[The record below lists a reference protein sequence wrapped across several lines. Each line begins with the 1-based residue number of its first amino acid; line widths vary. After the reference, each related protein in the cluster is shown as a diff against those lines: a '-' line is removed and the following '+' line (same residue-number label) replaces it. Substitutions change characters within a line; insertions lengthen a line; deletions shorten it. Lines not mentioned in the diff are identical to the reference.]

1 MEITNQII
9 ESHGLKASEFEN
21 IKKLLKRDP
30 NLLELG
36 IFSAMWNEH
45 CCYKTSKK
53 WLKKLPTNNTI
64 VIQGPGE
71 NAGIIDLEDNDGIA
85 FKIESHNHPS
95 YIEPFNGS
103 ATGVG
108 GILRDIFTMG
118 ARPIAT
124 LDSIRFG
131 EITTDKTKY
140 LLNGVVH
147 GIGHYGNCIGI
158 PNIGGE
164 CEFDRSYD
172 FNNLVN
178 AMAIGHVKNDSI
190 FYSKPKTIGGLIVYI
205 GSKTGKDGIHGA
217 SMASDVFSED
227 DEDDKRPS
235 VQVGDPFMEKLLMEG
250 CLELMS
256 SGLIESM
263 QDMGAAGI
271 TSSSVEMASK
281 GEVGVLINLDK
292 IPLREPLSPY
302 EILLSES
309 QERMLAVIEPE
320 NNVKVKNI
328 LKKWQID
335 YEVIGEITDT
345 QRVVFSSNNKNV
357 VDLPVDII
365 VDDAPEYDREFYLPK
380 KRAFNDF
387 NLLNLDIENMI
398 DNLFENLNYLD
409 KSWVYNQY
417 DSTVM
422 GDTIKEPGQSSGI
435 VKLHDSDKVIGA
447 TTDCN
452 PLYLRINPEKGMEYT
467 VLESFRNLVC
477 SNLKPLAITNNLNFA
492 SPLDP
497 NIMGEIVLSINGLK
511 KSASKLDTPIVSGNV
526 SLYNQTNDRPIK
538 PTPVIGMVG
547 SNRNYK
553 NINSNKFQ
561 NENDL
566 IFLIGN
572 SMKKNNS
579 PYFLQDQHI
588 IQKENQFNDLVEIDY
603 NLEKDNSEM
612 LFNLFNQNLI
622 TSCND
627 ISRGGIFLSLIK
639 MLQKNYGFRINVK
652 DKFDMFCEYQAGY
665 IFTIREINYP
675 MLKNAFEEKKLNYQN
690 LGKVTTESIEINSK
704 KFDYFDIINKYLNNF
719 EKTIN

>member
-1 MEITNQII
+1 MNKELILQHGLTLDEFQII
-9 ESHGLKASEFEN
+9 EDC
-21 IKKLLKRDP
+21 LKRD
-30 NLLELG
+30 LTMEELG

-53 WLKKLPTNNTI
+53 WLKKLPTKNDI

-131 EITTDKTKY
+131 EIKTDKTKY

-164 CEFDRSYD
+164 CEFDKTYD
-172 FNNLVN
+172 YNNLVN
-178 AMAIGHVKNDSI
+178 AMAIGHVKKNAI
-190 FYSKPKTIGGLIVYI
+190 FYSKPKTVGGLIVYI

-281 GEVGVLINLDK
+281 GNVGVLINLDK
-292 IPLREPLSPY
+292 IPLRQPLTPY

-309 QERMLAVIEPE
+309 QERMLAVIEKGNDE
-320 NNVKVKNI
+320 KVREI

-335 YEVIGEITDT
+335 FEVIGEITNT
-345 QRVVFSSNNKNV
+345 KRVVFESQNKKI
-357 VDLPVDII
+357 VDLPVNII

-380 KRAFNDF
+380 KRNKRKFDLSNLTLEKMIS
-387 NLLNLDIENMI
+387 NLLN
-398 DNLFENLNYLD
+398 NLNHLE

-422 GDTIKEPGQSSGI
+422 GDTVKEPGQATGI
-435 VKLHDSDKVIGA
+435 VKLHDSQKVIGA
-447 TTDCN
+447 STDCN
-452 PLYLRINPEKGMEYT
+452 PLYIRINPELGMIYT
-467 VLESFRNLVC
+467 VAEAYRNLIA
-477 SNLKPLAITNNLNFA
+477 SNIKPMAITNNLNFA

-497 NIMGEIVLSINGLK
+497 NIMGEIVLSVNGLK
-511 KSASKLDTPIVSGNV
+511 ISASQLDTPIVSGNV
-526 SLYNQTNDRPIK
+526 SLYNQTNDAPIN

-547 SNRNYK
+547 SNS
-553 NINSNKFQ
+553 NINKIVSNKFQ
-561 NENDL
+561 SEGDIIISIGENIDPH
-566 IFLIGN
+566 
-572 SMKKNNS
+572 KS
-579 PYFLQDQHI
+579 PYFLQDQEI
-588 IQKENQFNDLVEIDY
+588 VEDINLYNELENI
-603 NLEKDNSEM
+603 NLEDEKITAKILMEISDK
-612 LFNLFNQNLI
+612 NLLQ
-622 TSCND
+622 SCND
-627 ISRGGIFLSLIK
+627 ISRGGIFMTLMK
-639 MLQKNYGFRINVK
+639 MIQKNYGFNIKASN
-652 DKFDMFCEYQAGY
+652 DFELFCEYKSGY
-665 IFTIREINYP
+665 VTTIKENNLKKVFALLDENKINY
-675 MLKNAFEEKKLNYQN
+675 EEI
-690 LGKVTTESIEINSK
+690 GRVVIEEIKINSK
-704 KFDYFDIINKYLNNF
+704 NIDYFDIKDQYLNNF
-719 EKTIN
+719 ERIIN

>member
-1 MEITNQII
+1 MNEELILQ
-9 ESHGLKASEFEN
+9 HGLTLDEFQVIRKYLN
-21 IKKLLKRDP
+21 RD
-30 NLLELG
+30 LSIEELG

-53 WLKKLPTNNTI
+53 WLKKLPTDNEI

-71 NAGIIDLEDNDGIA
+71 NAGVIDLQDNDGIA

-131 EITTDKTKY
+131 LIETEKTKY

-164 CEFDRSYD
+164 CEFESTYD

-178 AMAIGHVKNDSI
+178 AMAIGHVQKDKI
-190 FYSKPKTIGGLIVYI
+190 FYSKPKSIGGLIVYI

-217 SMASDVFSED
+217 SMASDVFSEE
-227 DEDDKRPS
+227 DEDEKRPS

-281 GEVGVLINLDK
+281 GNVGVYINLDK
-292 IPLREPLSPY
+292 VPLRQPLSAY

-309 QERMLAVIEPE
+309 QERMLAVIDKK
-320 NNVKVKNI
+320 NNHKVREI
-328 LKKWQID
+328 LQKWQID

-345 QRVVFSSNNKNV
+345 KRVVFESNNKKV
-357 VDLPVDII
+357 VDLPVEII
-365 VDDAPEYDREFYLPK
+365 VDDAPEYDREFYIPR
-380 KRAFNDF
+380 KRKNKDF
-387 NLLNLDIENMI
+387 DFSKIKLEDMIINLLT
-398 DNLFENLNYLD
+398 NLNYLD
-409 KSWVYNQY
+409 KSWVFDQY

-422 GDTIKEPGQSSGI
+422 GDTIREPGQSSGI
-435 VKLHDSDKVIGA
+435 VKIHGTQKVIGA
-447 TTDCN
+447 STDCN
-452 PLYLRINPEKGMEYT
+452 PLYIRINPYEGMKYT
-467 VLESFRNLVC
+467 VAESYRNLIAC
-477 SNLKPLAITNNLNFA
+477 NINPLAITNNLNFA

-497 NIMGEIVLSINGLK
+497 NIMGELVLSIHGLK
-511 KSASKLDTPIVSGNV
+511 TAAVKFNTPIVSGNV
-526 SLYNQTNDRPIK
+526 SLYNQTNEIPIK

-547 SNRNYK
+547 SNMDLNK
-553 NINSNKFQ
+553 INTNKFC
-561 NENDL
+561 E
-566 IFLIGN
+566 IGN
-572 SMKKNNS
+572 KILILGKQLTKNCS
-579 PYFLQDQHI
+579 PYLLQDQKI
-588 IQKENQFNDLVEIDY
+588 AFNICEFNDLEVLDLDFEKKIA
-603 NLEKDNSEM
+603 NCVLELSDLKCIM
-612 LFNLFNQNLI
+612 
-622 TSCND
+622 SCND
-627 ISRGGIFLSLIK
+627 ISRGGIFSALLK
-639 MLQKNYGFRINVK
+639 MQYKDMGFRVK
-652 DKFDMFCEYQAGY
+652 VPDPIDLFCEYSAGY
-665 IFTIREINYP
+665 VIEIRS
-675 MLKNAFEEKKLNYQN
+675 KDFEEVTSFLTKKGAEYLEI
-690 LGKVTTESIEINSK
+690 GEIIKEGIEINSK
-704 KFDYFDIINKYLNNF
+704 KFDYFDIMNKYRNDF
-719 EKTIN
+719 EKIIS

>member
-1 MEITNQII
+1 MNDDLILQ
-9 ESHGLKASEFEN
+9 HGLTLDEFSI
-21 IKKLLKRDP
+21 IKNYLKRD
-30 NLLELG
+30 LTIEELG

-53 WLKKLPTNNTI
+53 WLKKLPTNNEI

-71 NAGIIDLEDNDGIA
+71 NAGIIDLEDQDGIA

-131 EITTDKTKY
+131 AITTDKTRF

-164 CEFDRSYD
+164 CEFEHSYD

-178 AMAIGHVKNDSI
+178 AMAIGHVKKDAI
-190 FYSKPKTIGGLIVYI
+190 FYSKPKTLGGLIVYI

-250 CLELMS
+250 CLELMA
-256 SGLIESM
+256 SGFIESM

-281 GEVGVLINLDK
+281 GNVGVRIDLDK
-292 IPLREPLSPY
+292 VPLRQPLSAY

-309 QERMLAVIEPE
+309 QERMLAVIDKS
-320 NNVKVKNI
+320 NDDKVRKI
-328 LKKWQID
+328 LQKWQID
-335 YEVIGEITDT
+335 YEVIGEITNT
-345 QRVVFSSNNKNV
+345 KRVVFTSAGKEV
-357 VDLPVDII
+357 VNLPVNII
-365 VDDAPEYDREFYLPK
+365 VEDAPEYDREFFIPR
-380 KRAFNDF
+380 KRKVKEFDTKS
-387 NLLNLDIENMI
+387 LNLDLLIENLV
-398 DNLFENLNYLD
+398 NNLNYID

-422 GDTIKEPGQSSGI
+422 GDTIKDPGQSAGV
-435 VKLHDSDKVIGA
+435 VKIHGTNKAIGA

-452 PLYLRINPEKGMEYT
+452 PLYIRINPIKGMKAT
-467 VLESFRNLVC
+467 VAESYRNLIS

-497 NIMGEIVLSINGLK
+497 NIMGELVLSIFGLK
-511 KSASKLDTPIVSGNV
+511 EAASYLNTPIVSGNV
-526 SLYNQTNDRPIK
+526 SLYNQTNDQPIK

-547 SNRNYK
+547 SNLNYEK
-553 NINSNKFQ
+553 INSNFFKEEEDELFY
-561 NENDL
+561 
-566 IFLIGN
+566 IGKCLDP
-572 SMKKNNS
+572 SFS
-579 PYFLQDQHI
+579 PYFLQDQLDIH
-588 IQKENQFNDLVEIDY
+588 ELYNFNDLIDI
-603 NLEKDNSEM
+603 NLDDELKAANFILESSK
-612 LFNLFNQNLI
+612 QGII

-627 ISRGGIFLSLIK
+627 ISRGGIFISLLK
-639 MLQKNYGFRINVK
+639 MINKDLGFKIQIQNLI
-652 DKFDMFCEYQAGY
+652 DLFCEFSAGY
-665 IFTIREINYP
+665 VISINKNNIKKVSEISKKNNIDLNKLGVVKKSTIDINEHKINFNDLYRKYK
-675 MLKNAFEEKKLNYQN
+675 KNF
-690 LGKVTTESIEINSK
+690 ESIIH
-704 KFDYFDIINKYLNNF
+704 
-719 EKTIN
+719 

>member
-1 MEITNQII
+1 MNDEIILQ
-9 ESHGLKASEFEN
+9 HGLTLDEFKV
-21 IKKLLKRDP
+21 IKEYLKRD
-30 NLLELG
+30 LTIEELG

-53 WLKKLPTNNTI
+53 WLKKLPTNNEI

-71 NAGIIDLEDNDGIA
+71 NAGIIDVKDNDGIA

-131 EITTDKTKY
+131 NISSDKTKY

-164 CEFDRSYD
+164 CEFDQSYD
-172 FNNLVN
+172 YNNLVN

-227 DEDDKRPS
+227 DEDEKRPS

-281 GEVGVLINLDK
+281 GNVGVHINLDK
-292 IPLREPLSPY
+292 VPLRQPLTPY

-309 QERMLAVIEPE
+309 QERMLAVIEKD
-320 NNVKVKNI
+320 NNEKIKEI

-335 YEVIGEITDT
+335 YEVIGEITNT
-345 QRVVFSSNNKNV
+345 KRVVFSSNEKIV

-365 VDDAPEYDREFYLPK
+365 VDDAPEYDREFSLPK
-380 KRAFNDF
+380 KRKYRNFDIS
-387 NLLNLDIENMI
+387 NLSIEKTVSNYM
-398 DNLFENLNYLD
+398 NNLNYLD
-409 KSWVYNQY
+409 KSWIYNQY

-422 GDTIKEPGQSSGI
+422 GDTIKEPGQSSGV
-435 VKLHDSDKVIGA
+435 VKIHNTDKAIGA

-452 PLYLRINPEKGMEYT
+452 PLYIRINPEKGMIHT
-467 VLESFRNLVC
+467 VLEAYRNLVA
-477 SNLKPLAITNNLNFA
+477 SNIKPMAITNNLNFA

-497 NIMGEIVLSINGLK
+497 NIMGEIVLSITGLSNIAK
-511 KSASKLDTPIVSGNV
+511 KLDTPIVSGNV
-526 SLYNQTNDRPIK
+526 SLYNQTNDRPIN

-547 SNRNYK
+547 C
-553 NINSNKFQ
+553 NSNWKKILHNKFI
-561 NENDL
+561 NEDDEL
-566 IFLIGN
+566 ILLGN
-572 SMKKNNS
+572 SLGIDFS
-579 PYFLQDQHI
+579 PYYLQDQKI
-588 IQKENQFNDLVEIDY
+588 VSSISEYNELSMPDIDLEIKTAKLIQEAADK
-603 NLEKDNSEM
+603 
-612 LFNLFNQNLI
+612 NLI
-622 TSCND
+622 QSCND
-627 ISRGGIFLSLIK
+627 ISRGGVFMSLMK
-639 MLQKNYGFRINVK
+639 MAQKKLGFSIMLDDDK
-652 DKFDMFCEYQAGY
+652 DIFCEYSAGY
-665 IFTIREINYP
+665 ILTINPKNKDRIVS
-675 MLKNAFEEKKLNYQN
+675 MLKKERINFLSIGQVKLD
-690 LGKVTTESIEINSK
+690 SFEINSK
-704 KFDYFDIINKYLNNF
+704 KFNYSDMIDKYYKNFAKIIN
-719 EKTIN
+719 

>member
-1 MEITNQII
+1 MNDEIILQ
-9 ESHGLKASEFEN
+9 HGLTLEEFKV
-21 IKKLLKRDP
+21 IKDYLKRD
-30 NLLELG
+30 LTIEELG

-53 WLKKLPTNNTI
+53 WLKKLPTNNEI

-71 NAGIIDLEDNDGIA
+71 NAGIIDVKDNDGIA

-131 EITTDKTKY
+131 NISSDKTKY

-164 CEFDRSYD
+164 CEFDQSYD
-172 FNNLVN
+172 YNNLVN

-227 DEDDKRPS
+227 DEDEKRPS

-281 GEVGVLINLDK
+281 GNVGVHINLDK
-292 IPLREPLSPY
+292 VPLRQPLTPY

-309 QERMLAVIEPE
+309 QERMLAVIEKD
-320 NNVKVKNI
+320 NNEKIKEI

-335 YEVIGEITDT
+335 YEVIGEITNT
-345 QRVVFSSNNKNV
+345 KRVVFSSNEKIV

-365 VDDAPEYDREFYLPK
+365 VDDAPEYDREFSLPK
-380 KRAFNDF
+380 KRKYRNFDIS
-387 NLLNLDIENMI
+387 NLSIEKTVSNYM
-398 DNLFENLNYLD
+398 NNLNYLD
-409 KSWVYNQY
+409 KSWIYNQY

-422 GDTIKEPGQSSGI
+422 GDTIKEPGQSSGV
-435 VKLHDSDKVIGA
+435 VKIHNTDKAIGA

-452 PLYLRINPEKGMEYT
+452 PLYIRINPEKGMIHT
-467 VLESFRNLVC
+467 VLEAYRNLVA
-477 SNLKPLAITNNLNFA
+477 SNIKPMAITNNLNFA

-497 NIMGEIVLSINGLK
+497 NIMGEIVLSITGLSNIAK
-511 KSASKLDTPIVSGNV
+511 KLDTPIVSGNV
-526 SLYNQTNDRPIK
+526 SLYNQTNDRPIN

-547 SNRNYK
+547 C
-553 NINSNKFQ
+553 NSNWKKILQNKFI
-561 NENDL
+561 NEDDEL
-566 IFLIGN
+566 ILLGN
-572 SMKKNNS
+572 SLGIDFS
-579 PYFLQDQHI
+579 PYYLQDQKI
-588 IQKENQFNDLVEIDY
+588 VSSISEYNELSMPDIDLEIKTAKLIQEAADK
-603 NLEKDNSEM
+603 
-612 LFNLFNQNLI
+612 NLI
-622 TSCND
+622 QSCND
-627 ISRGGIFLSLIK
+627 ISRGGVFMSLMK
-639 MLQKNYGFRINVK
+639 MTQKKLGFSIMLDDDK
-652 DKFDMFCEYQAGY
+652 DVFCEYSAGY
-665 IFTIREINYP
+665 ILTIDPKNKDRIVSMFKKERINF
-675 MLKNAFEEKKLNYQN
+675 LSIGQVKLD
-690 LGKVTTESIEINSK
+690 SFEINSK
-704 KFDYFDIINKYLNNF
+704 KFNYSDMIEKYYKNFAKIIN
-719 EKTIN
+719 

>member
-1 MEITNQII
+1 MNDEIILQ
-9 ESHGLKASEFEN
+9 HGLTLEEFKV
-21 IKKLLKRDP
+21 IKDYLKRD
-30 NLLELG
+30 LTIEELG

-53 WLKKLPTNNTI
+53 WLKKLPTNNDI

-71 NAGIIDLEDNDGIA
+71 NAGIIDVKDNDGIA

-131 EITTDKTKY
+131 NISSDKTKY

-164 CEFDRSYD
+164 CEFDKSYD
-172 FNNLVN
+172 YNNLVN

-227 DEDDKRPS
+227 DEDKKRPS

-281 GEVGVLINLDK
+281 GNVGVHINLDK
-292 IPLREPLSPY
+292 VPLRQPLTPY

-309 QERMLAVIEPE
+309 QERMLAVIEKD
-320 NNVKVKNI
+320 NNEKIKEI

-335 YEVIGEITDT
+335 YEVIGEITNT
-345 QRVVFSSNNKNV
+345 KRVVFSSNEKIV

-365 VDDAPEYDREFYLPK
+365 VDDAPEYDREFSLPK
-380 KRAFNDF
+380 KRKYRNFNIS
-387 NLLNLDIENMI
+387 NLSIEKTVSNYM
-398 DNLFENLNYLD
+398 NNLNYLD
-409 KSWVYNQY
+409 KSWIYNQY

-422 GDTIKEPGQSSGI
+422 GDTIKGPGQSSGV
-435 VKLHDSDKVIGA
+435 VKIHNTDKAIGA

-452 PLYLRINPEKGMEYT
+452 PLYIRINPEKGMIHT
-467 VLESFRNLVC
+467 VLEAYRNLVA
-477 SNLKPLAITNNLNFA
+477 SNIKPMAITNNLNFA

-497 NIMGEIVLSINGLK
+497 NIMGEIVLSITGLSNIAK
-511 KSASKLDTPIVSGNV
+511 KLDTPIVSGNV
-526 SLYNQTNDRPIK
+526 SLYNQTNDRPIN

-547 SNRNYK
+547 C
-553 NINSNKFQ
+553 NSNWKKILQNKFI
-561 NENDL
+561 NEDDEL
-566 IFLIGN
+566 ILLGN
-572 SMKKNNS
+572 SLGIDFS
-579 PYFLQDQHI
+579 PYYLQDQKI
-588 IQKENQFNDLVEIDY
+588 VSSISEYNELSMPDIDLEIKTAKLIQEAADK
-603 NLEKDNSEM
+603 
-612 LFNLFNQNLI
+612 NLI
-622 TSCND
+622 QSCND
-627 ISRGGIFLSLIK
+627 ISRGGVFMSLMK
-639 MLQKNYGFRINVK
+639 MTQKTLGFSIMLDDDK
-652 DKFDMFCEYQAGY
+652 DIFCEYSAGY
-665 IFTIREINYP
+665 ILTIDPKNKDRIVS
-675 MLKNAFEEKKLNYQN
+675 MLKKEQINFLSIGQVKLD
-690 LGKVTTESIEINSK
+690 SFEINSK
-704 KFDYFDIINKYLNNF
+704 KFNYSDMIEKYYKNFAKIIN
-719 EKTIN
+719 

>member
-1 MEITNQII
+1 MNEDLIKQHGLTMDEFQII
-9 ESHGLKASEFEN
+9 QN
-21 IKKLLKRDP
+21 YLKRD
-30 NLLELG
+30 LSIEELG

-256 SGLIESM
+256 SDLIESM

-398 DNLFENLNYLD
+398 DNLFKNLNYLD

-588 IQKENQFNDLVEIDY
+588 IQKENQFNDLIEIDY

-652 DKFDMFCEYQAGY
+652 DKFDMFYEYQAGY

>member
-1 MEITNQII
+1 MNDEIILQ
-9 ESHGLKASEFEN
+9 HGLTLEEFKV
-21 IKKLLKRDP
+21 IKDYLKRD
-30 NLLELG
+30 LTIEELG

-53 WLKKLPTNNTI
+53 WLKKLPTNNEI

-71 NAGIIDLEDNDGIA
+71 NAGIIDVKDNDGIA

-131 EITTDKTKY
+131 NISSDKTKY

-164 CEFDRSYD
+164 CEFDKSYD
-172 FNNLVN
+172 YNNLVN

-227 DEDDKRPS
+227 DEDEKRPS

-281 GEVGVLINLDK
+281 GNVGVHINLDK
-292 IPLREPLSPY
+292 VPLRQPLTAY

-309 QERMLAVIEPE
+309 QERMLAVIEKD
-320 NNVKVKNI
+320 NNEKIKKI

-335 YEVIGEITDT
+335 YEVIGEITNT
-345 QRVVFSSNNKNV
+345 KRVVFSSNEKIV

-365 VDDAPEYDREFYLPK
+365 VDDAPEYDREFSLPK
-380 KRAFNDF
+380 KRIYRNFDIS
-387 NLLNLDIENMI
+387 NLSIEKTVSNFM
-398 DNLFENLNYLD
+398 NNLNYLD
-409 KSWVYNQY
+409 KSWIYNQY

-422 GDTIKEPGQSSGI
+422 GDTIKEPGQSSGV
-435 VKLHDSDKVIGA
+435 VKIHNTDKAIGA

-452 PLYLRINPEKGMEYT
+452 PLYIRINPEKGMIHT
-467 VLESFRNLVC
+467 VLEAYRNLVA
-477 SNLKPLAITNNLNFA
+477 SNIKPMAITNNLNFA

-497 NIMGEIVLSINGLK
+497 NIMGEIVLSITGLSNIAK
-511 KSASKLDTPIVSGNV
+511 KLDTPIVSGNV
-526 SLYNQTNDRPIK
+526 SLYNQTNDRPIN

-547 SNRNYK
+547 C
-553 NINSNKFQ
+553 NSNWKKILQNKFI
-561 NENDL
+561 NEDDEL
-566 IFLIGN
+566 ILLGN
-572 SMKKNNS
+572 SLGIDFS
-579 PYFLQDQHI
+579 PYYLQDQKI
-588 IQKENQFNDLVEIDY
+588 VSSISEYNELSMPDIDLEIKTAKLIQEAADK
-603 NLEKDNSEM
+603 
-612 LFNLFNQNLI
+612 NLI
-622 TSCND
+622 QSCND
-627 ISRGGIFLSLIK
+627 ISRGGVFMSLMK
-639 MLQKNYGFRINVK
+639 MTQKKLGFSIMLDDDK
-652 DKFDMFCEYQAGY
+652 DIFCEYSAGY
-665 IFTIREINYP
+665 ILTIDPKNKDRIVS
-675 MLKNAFEEKKLNYQN
+675 MLKKERINFLSIGQVKLD
-690 LGKVTTESIEINSK
+690 SFEINSK
-704 KFDYFDIINKYLNNF
+704 KFNYSDMIDKYYKNFAKIIN
-719 EKTIN
+719 

>member
-1 MEITNQII
+1 MNDELILQ
-9 ESHGLKASEFEN
+9 HGLTLDEFQV
-21 IKKLLKRDP
+21 IKDYLKRD
-30 NLLELG
+30 LTIEELG

-53 WLKKLPTNNTI
+53 WLKKLPTNNEI

-71 NAGIIDLEDNDGIA
+71 NAGIIDVKDNDGIA

-131 EITTDKTKY
+131 EISSDKTNY

-164 CEFDRSYD
+164 CEFDKTYD

-227 DEDDKRPS
+227 DEDEKRPS

-281 GEVGVLINLDK
+281 GNVGVHINLDK
-292 IPLREPLSPY
+292 VPLRQPLTPY

-309 QERMLAVIEPE
+309 QERMLAVIDKD
-320 NNVKVKNI
+320 NNEKIREI
-328 LKKWQID
+328 LKKWQI
-335 YEVIGEITDT
+335 I
-345 QRVVFSSNNKNV
+345 
-357 VDLPVDII
+357 
-365 VDDAPEYDREFYLPK
+365 
-380 KRAFNDF
+380 
-387 NLLNLDIENMI
+387 
-398 DNLFENLNYLD
+398 
-409 KSWVYNQY
+409 NQK
-417 DSTVM
+417 T
-422 GDTIKEPGQSSGI
+422 
-435 VKLHDSDKVIGA
+435 L
-447 TTDCN
+447 C
-452 PLYLRINPEKGMEYT
+452 
-467 VLESFRNLVC
+467 
-477 SNLKPLAITNNLNFA
+477 
-492 SPLDP
+492 
-497 NIMGEIVLSINGLK
+497 
-511 KSASKLDTPIVSGNV
+511 
-526 SLYNQTNDRPIK
+526 
-538 PTPVIGMVG
+538 
-547 SNRNYK
+547 
-553 NINSNKFQ
+553 
-561 NENDL
+561 L
-566 IFLIGN
+566 I
-572 SMKKNNS
+572 
-579 PYFLQDQHI
+579 
-588 IQKENQFNDLVEIDY
+588 
-603 NLEKDNSEM
+603 
-612 LFNLFNQNLI
+612 
-622 TSCND
+622 
-627 ISRGGIFLSLIK
+627 
-639 MLQKNYGFRINVK
+639 
-652 DKFDMFCEYQAGY
+652 
-665 IFTIREINYP
+665 
-675 MLKNAFEEKKLNYQN
+675 
-690 LGKVTTESIEINSK
+690 
-704 KFDYFDIINKYLNNF
+704 
-719 EKTIN
+719 

>member
-1 MEITNQII
+1 MNDEIILQ
-9 ESHGLKASEFEN
+9 HGLTLEEFKV
-21 IKKLLKRDP
+21 IKDYLKRD
-30 NLLELG
+30 LTIEELG

-53 WLKKLPTNNTI
+53 WLKKLPTNNDI

-71 NAGIIDLEDNDGIA
+71 NAGIIDVKDNDGIA

-131 EITTDKTKY
+131 NISSDKTKY

-164 CEFDRSYD
+164 CEFDKSYD
-172 FNNLVN
+172 YNNLVN

-227 DEDDKRPS
+227 DEDEKRPS

-281 GEVGVLINLDK
+281 GNVGVYINLDK
-292 IPLREPLSPY
+292 VPLRQPLTPY

-309 QERMLAVIEPE
+309 QERMLAVIEKD
-320 NNVKVKNI
+320 NNEKIKEI

-335 YEVIGEITDT
+335 YEVIGEITNT
-345 QRVVFSSNNKNV
+345 KRVVFSSNEKIV

-365 VDDAPEYDREFYLPK
+365 VDDAPEYDREFSIPK
-380 KRAFNDF
+380 KRKYRNFNIS
-387 NLLNLDIENMI
+387 NLSIEKTVSNYM
-398 DNLFENLNYLD
+398 NNLNYLD
-409 KSWVYNQY
+409 KSWIYNQY

-422 GDTIKEPGQSSGI
+422 GDTIKEPGQSSGV
-435 VKLHDSDKVIGA
+435 VKIHNTDKAIGA

-452 PLYLRINPEKGMEYT
+452 PLYIRINPEKGMIHT
-467 VLESFRNLVC
+467 VLEAYRNLVA
-477 SNLKPLAITNNLNFA
+477 SNIKPMAITNNLNFA

-497 NIMGEIVLSINGLK
+497 NIMGEIVLSITGLSNIAK
-511 KSASKLDTPIVSGNV
+511 KLDTPIVSGNV
-526 SLYNQTNDRPIK
+526 SLYNQTNDRPIN

-547 SNRNYK
+547 C
-553 NINSNKFQ
+553 NSNWKKILQNKFI
-561 NENDL
+561 NEDDEL
-566 IFLIGN
+566 ILLGN
-572 SMKKNNS
+572 SLGIDFS
-579 PYFLQDQHI
+579 PYYLQDQKI
-588 IQKENQFNDLVEIDY
+588 VSSISEYNELSMPDIDLEIKTAKLIQEAADK
-603 NLEKDNSEM
+603 
-612 LFNLFNQNLI
+612 NLI
-622 TSCND
+622 QSCND
-627 ISRGGIFLSLIK
+627 ISRGGVFMSLMK
-639 MLQKNYGFRINVK
+639 MTQKTLGFSIMLDDDK
-652 DKFDMFCEYQAGY
+652 DIFCEYSAGY
-665 IFTIREINYP
+665 ILTIDPKNKDRIVS
-675 MLKNAFEEKKLNYQN
+675 MLKKERINFLSIGQVKLD
-690 LGKVTTESIEINSK
+690 SFEINSK
-704 KFDYFDIINKYLNNF
+704 KFNYSDMIEKYYKNFAKIIN
-719 EKTIN
+719 

>member
-1 MEITNQII
+1 
-9 ESHGLKASEFEN
+9 
-21 IKKLLKRDP
+21 LKRD
-30 NLLELG
+30 LSIEELG

-53 WLKKLPTNNTI
+53 WLKKLPTDNAI

>member
-1 MEITNQII
+1 MNKELILQHGLTLDEFQII
-9 ESHGLKASEFEN
+9 EDC
-21 IKKLLKRDP
+21 LKRD
-30 NLLELG
+30 LTMEELG

-53 WLKKLPTNNTI
+53 WLKKLPTKNDI

-131 EITTDKTKY
+131 EIKTDKTKY

-164 CEFDRSYD
+164 CEFDKTYD
-172 FNNLVN
+172 YNNLVN
-178 AMAIGHVKNDSI
+178 AMAIGHVKKNAI
-190 FYSKPKTIGGLIVYI
+190 FYSKPKTVGGLIVYI

-281 GEVGVLINLDK
+281 GNVGVLINLDK
-292 IPLREPLSPY
+292 IPLRQPLTPY

-309 QERMLAVIEPE
+309 QERMLAVIEKGNDE
-320 NNVKVKNI
+320 KVREI

-335 YEVIGEITDT
+335 FEVIGKITNT
-345 QRVVFSSNNKNV
+345 KRVVFESQNKKI
-357 VDLPVDII
+357 VDLPVNII

-380 KRAFNDF
+380 KRNKRKFDLSNLTLEKMIS
-387 NLLNLDIENMI
+387 NLLN
-398 DNLFENLNYLD
+398 NLNHLE

-422 GDTIKEPGQSSGI
+422 GDTVKEPGQATGI
-435 VKLHDSDKVIGA
+435 VKLHDSQKVIGA
-447 TTDCN
+447 STDCN
-452 PLYLRINPEKGMEYT
+452 PLYIRINPELGMIYT
-467 VLESFRNLVC
+467 VAEAYRNLIA
-477 SNLKPLAITNNLNFA
+477 SNIKPMAITNNLNFA

-497 NIMGEIVLSINGLK
+497 NIMGEIVLSVNGLK
-511 KSASKLDTPIVSGNV
+511 ISASQLDTPIVSGNV
-526 SLYNQTNDRPIK
+526 SLYNQTNDAPIN

-547 SNRNYK
+547 SNS
-553 NINSNKFQ
+553 NINKIVSNKFQ
-561 NENDL
+561 SEGDIIISIGENIDPH
-566 IFLIGN
+566 
-572 SMKKNNS
+572 KS
-579 PYFLQDQHI
+579 PYFLQDQKI
-588 IQKENQFNDLVEIDY
+588 VEDINLYNELENI
-603 NLEKDNSEM
+603 NLEDEKITAKILMEISDN
-612 LFNLFNQNLI
+612 NLLQ
-622 TSCND
+622 SCND
-627 ISRGGIFLSLIK
+627 ISRGGIFMTLMK
-639 MLQKNYGFRINVK
+639 MIQKNYGFNIKASNDFK
-652 DKFDMFCEYQAGY
+652 LFCEYKYGY
-665 IFTIREINYP
+665 VATIRENNLKKVFALLDENKINY
-675 MLKNAFEEKKLNYQN
+675 EEI
-690 LGKVTTESIEINSK
+690 GRVVIEEIKINSK
-704 KFDYFDIINKYLNNF
+704 NIDYFDIKDQYLNNF
-719 EKTIN
+719 KRIIN

>member
-1 MEITNQII
+1 MNKELILQHGLTLDEFQII
-9 ESHGLKASEFEN
+9 EDC
-21 IKKLLKRDP
+21 LKRD
-30 NLLELG
+30 LTMEELG

-53 WLKKLPTNNTI
+53 WLKKLPTKNDI

-131 EITTDKTKY
+131 EIKTDKTKY

-164 CEFDRSYD
+164 CEFDKTYD
-172 FNNLVN
+172 YNNLVN
-178 AMAIGHVKNDSI
+178 AMAIGHVKKNAI
-190 FYSKPKTIGGLIVYI
+190 FYSKPKTVGGLIVYI

-281 GEVGVLINLDK
+281 GNVGVLINLDK
-292 IPLREPLSPY
+292 IPLRQPLTPY

-309 QERMLAVIEPE
+309 QERMLAVIEKGNDE
-320 NNVKVKNI
+320 KVREI

-335 YEVIGEITDT
+335 FEVIGEITNT
-345 QRVVFSSNNKNV
+345 KRVEFESQNKKI
-357 VDLPVDII
+357 VDLPVNII

-380 KRAFNDF
+380 KRNKRKFDLSNLTLEKMIS
-387 NLLNLDIENMI
+387 NLLN
-398 DNLFENLNYLD
+398 NLNHLE

-422 GDTIKEPGQSSGI
+422 GDTVKEPGQATGI
-435 VKLHDSDKVIGA
+435 VKLHDSQKVIGA
-447 TTDCN
+447 STDCN
-452 PLYLRINPEKGMEYT
+452 PLYIRINPELGMIYT
-467 VLESFRNLVC
+467 VAEAYRNLIA
-477 SNLKPLAITNNLNFA
+477 SNIKPMAITNNLNFA

-497 NIMGEIVLSINGLK
+497 NIMGEIVLSVNGLK
-511 KSASKLDTPIVSGNV
+511 ISASQLDTPIVSGNV
-526 SLYNQTNDRPIK
+526 SLYNQTNDAPIN

-547 SNRNYK
+547 SNS
-553 NINSNKFQ
+553 NINKIVSNKFQ
-561 NENDL
+561 SEGDIIISIGENIDPH
-566 IFLIGN
+566 
-572 SMKKNNS
+572 KS
-579 PYFLQDQHI
+579 PYFLQDQEI
-588 IQKENQFNDLVEIDY
+588 VEDINLYNELENI
-603 NLEKDNSEM
+603 NLEDEKITAKILMEISDN
-612 LFNLFNQNLI
+612 NLLQ
-622 TSCND
+622 SCND
-627 ISRGGIFLSLIK
+627 ISRGGIFMTLMK
-639 MLQKNYGFRINVK
+639 MIQKNYGFNIKASN
-652 DKFDMFCEYQAGY
+652 DFELFCEYKSGY
-665 IFTIREINYP
+665 VTTIKENNLKKVFALLDENKINY
-675 MLKNAFEEKKLNYQN
+675 EEI
-690 LGKVTTESIEINSK
+690 GRVVIEEIKINSK
-704 KFDYFDIINKYLNNF
+704 NIDYFDIKDQYLNNF
-719 EKTIN
+719 ERIIN

>member
-1 MEITNQII
+1 MNEDLILQ
-9 ESHGLKASEFEN
+9 HGLTLDEFKI
-21 IKKLLKRDP
+21 IKNYLNRD
-30 NLLELG
+30 LTMEELG

-53 WLKKLPTNNTI
+53 WLKKLPTENEI

-71 NAGIIDLEDNDGIA
+71 NAGIIDIQDNDGIA

-131 EITTDKTKY
+131 LIKSEKTKY

-164 CEFDRSYD
+164 CEFESTYG

-178 AMAIGHVKNDSI
+178 AMAVGHVQKDKI
-190 FYSKPKTIGGLIVYI
+190 FYSKPKSIGGLIVYI

-256 SGLIESM
+256 LGLIESM

-281 GEVGVLINLDK
+281 GNVGVLINLDK
-292 IPLREPLSPY
+292 VPLRQPLSAY

-309 QERMLAVIEPE
+309 QERMLAVIDEK
-320 NNVKVKNI
+320 NNLKVKEI
-328 LKKWQID
+328 LQKWQID
-335 YEVIGEITDT
+335 YEVIGEITNNK
-345 QRVVFSSNNKNV
+345 RVVFESNNKKV

-365 VDDAPEYDREFYLPK
+365 VDDAPEYDREFYMPR
-380 KRAFNDF
+380 KRKGKDF
-387 NLLNLDIENMI
+387 DFSNIKLEDIINTLLS
-398 DNLFENLNYLD
+398 NLNYLD
-409 KSWVYNQY
+409 KSWVFNQY

-422 GDTIKEPGQSSGI
+422 GDTVKEPGQSSGI
-435 VKLHDSDKVIGA
+435 VKIHGTQKVIGA

-452 PLYLRINPEKGMEYT
+452 PLYIRINPYEGMKYT
-467 VLESFRNLVC
+467 VAESYRNLIAC
-477 SNLKPLAITNNLNFA
+477 NINPLAITNNLNFA

-497 NIMGEIVLSINGLK
+497 NIMGELVLSIDGLK
-511 KSASKLDTPIVSGNV
+511 TAAAKFNTPIVSGNV
-526 SLYNQTNDRPIK
+526 SLYNQTNEIPIK

-547 SNRNYK
+547 SNQDLK
-553 NINSNKFQ
+553 KINSNRFR
-561 NENDL
+561 N
-566 IFLIGN
+566 IGN
-572 SMKKNNS
+572 KIFVLGKQLEKNLS
-579 PYFLQDQHI
+579 PYLLQDQNLASNI
-588 IQKENQFNDLVEIDY
+588 NEYNDLEELDLDY
-603 NLEKDNSEM
+603 EKKVADCVLKMSDFKYIM
-612 LFNLFNQNLI
+612 
-622 TSCND
+622 SCND
-627 ISRGGIFLSLIK
+627 ISRGGVFLSLLK
-639 MLQKNYGFRINVK
+639 MQYKDMGFKVNIP
-652 DKFDMFCEYQAGY
+652 DPIDLFCEYSAGY
-665 IFTIREINYP
+665 VIEIRNEDLNNVSSFLSENGVGYFEIGEIIKEN
-675 MLKNAFEEKKLNYQN
+675 
-690 LGKVTTESIEINSK
+690 IEINSK
-704 KFDYFDIINKYLNNF
+704 KFDYFDIINNYHNNF
-719 EKTIN
+719 EKIIN

>member
-1 MEITNQII
+1 MNKELILQHGLTLDEFQII
-9 ESHGLKASEFEN
+9 EDC
-21 IKKLLKRDP
+21 LKRD
-30 NLLELG
+30 LTMEELG

-53 WLKKLPTNNTI
+53 WLKKLPTKNDI

-131 EITTDKTKY
+131 EIKTDKTKY

-164 CEFDRSYD
+164 CEFDKTYD
-172 FNNLVN
+172 YNNLVN
-178 AMAIGHVKNDSI
+178 AMAIGHVKKNAI
-190 FYSKPKTIGGLIVYI
+190 FYSKPKTVGGLIVYI

-281 GEVGVLINLDK
+281 GNVGVLINLDK
-292 IPLREPLSPY
+292 IPLRQPLTPY

-309 QERMLAVIEPE
+309 QERMLAVIEKGNDE
-320 NNVKVKNI
+320 KVREI

-335 YEVIGEITDT
+335 FEVIGEITNT
-345 QRVVFSSNNKNV
+345 KRVVFESQNKKI
-357 VDLPVDII
+357 VDLPVNII
-365 VDDAPEYDREFYLPK
+365 VDDAPEYDREFYIPK
-380 KRAFNDF
+380 KRNKRKFDLSNLTLEKMIS
-387 NLLNLDIENMI
+387 NLLN
-398 DNLFENLNYLD
+398 NLNHLE

-422 GDTIKEPGQSSGI
+422 GDTVKEPGQATGI
-435 VKLHDSDKVIGA
+435 VKLHDSQKVIGA
-447 TTDCN
+447 STDCN
-452 PLYLRINPEKGMEYT
+452 PLYIRINPELGMIYT
-467 VLESFRNLVC
+467 VAEAYRNLIA
-477 SNLKPLAITNNLNFA
+477 SNIKPMAITNNLNFA

-497 NIMGEIVLSINGLK
+497 NIMGEIVLSVNGLK
-511 KSASKLDTPIVSGNV
+511 ISASQLDTPIVSGNV
-526 SLYNQTNDRPIK
+526 SLYNQTNDAPIN

-547 SNRNYK
+547 SNS
-553 NINSNKFQ
+553 NINKIVSNKFQ
-561 NENDL
+561 SEGDIIISIGENIDPH
-566 IFLIGN
+566 
-572 SMKKNNS
+572 KS
-579 PYFLQDQHI
+579 PYFLQDQEI
-588 IQKENQFNDLVEIDY
+588 VEDINLYNELENI
-603 NLEKDNSEM
+603 NLEDEKITAKILMEISDN
-612 LFNLFNQNLI
+612 NLLQ
-622 TSCND
+622 SCND
-627 ISRGGIFLSLIK
+627 ISRGGIFMTLMK
-639 MLQKNYGFRINVK
+639 MIQKNYGFNIKASN
-652 DKFDMFCEYQAGY
+652 DFELFCEYKSGY
-665 IFTIREINYP
+665 VTTIKENNLKKVFALLDENKINY
-675 MLKNAFEEKKLNYQN
+675 EEI
-690 LGKVTTESIEINSK
+690 GRVVIEEIKINSK
-704 KFDYFDIINKYLNNF
+704 NIDYFDIKDQYLNNF
-719 EKTIN
+719 ERIIN

>member
-1 MEITNQII
+1 MNEELILQ
-9 ESHGLKASEFEN
+9 HGLTLDEFQV
-21 IKKLLKRDP
+21 IKDCLKRD
-30 NLLELG
+30 LTMEELG

-53 WLKKLPTNNTI
+53 WLKKLPTKNDI

-131 EITTDKTKY
+131 EIKTDKTKY

-164 CEFDRSYD
+164 CEFDKTYD
-172 FNNLVN
+172 YNNLVN
-178 AMAIGHVKNDSI
+178 AMAIGHVKKNAI
-190 FYSKPKTIGGLIVYI
+190 FYSKPKTVGGLIVYI

-281 GEVGVLINLDK
+281 GNVGVLINLDK
-292 IPLREPLSPY
+292 IPLRQPLTPY

-309 QERMLAVIEPE
+309 QERMLAVIEKGNDE
-320 NNVKVKNI
+320 KVREI

-335 YEVIGEITDT
+335 FEVIGEITNT
-345 QRVVFSSNNKNV
+345 KRVVFESQNKKI
-357 VDLPVDII
+357 VDLPVNII

-380 KRAFNDF
+380 KRNKRKFDLSNLTLEKMIS
-387 NLLNLDIENMI
+387 NLLN
-398 DNLFENLNYLD
+398 NLNHLE

-422 GDTIKEPGQSSGI
+422 GDTVKEPGQATGI
-435 VKLHDSDKVIGA
+435 VKLHDSQKVIGA
-447 TTDCN
+447 STDCN
-452 PLYLRINPEKGMEYT
+452 PLYIRINPELGMIYT
-467 VLESFRNLVC
+467 VAEAYRNLIA
-477 SNLKPLAITNNLNFA
+477 SNIKPMAITNNLNFA

-497 NIMGEIVLSINGLK
+497 NIMGEIVLSVNGLK
-511 KSASKLDTPIVSGNV
+511 ISASQLDTPIVSGNV
-526 SLYNQTNDRPIK
+526 SLYNQTNDAPIN

-547 SNRNYK
+547 SNS
-553 NINSNKFQ
+553 NINKIVSNKFQ
-561 NENDL
+561 SEGDIIISIGENIDPH
-566 IFLIGN
+566 
-572 SMKKNNS
+572 KS
-579 PYFLQDQHI
+579 PYFLQDQEI
-588 IQKENQFNDLVEIDY
+588 VEDINLYNELENI
-603 NLEKDNSEM
+603 NLEDEKITAKILMEISDN
-612 LFNLFNQNLI
+612 NLLQ
-622 TSCND
+622 SCND
-627 ISRGGIFLSLIK
+627 ISRGGIFMTLMK
-639 MLQKNYGFRINVK
+639 MIQKNYGFNIKASN
-652 DKFDMFCEYQAGY
+652 DFELFCEYKSGY
-665 IFTIREINYP
+665 VTTIKENNLKKVFALLDENKINY
-675 MLKNAFEEKKLNYQN
+675 EEI
-690 LGKVTTESIEINSK
+690 GRVVIEEIKINSK
-704 KFDYFDIINKYLNNF
+704 NIDYFDIKDQYLNNF
-719 EKTIN
+719 ERIIN

>member
-1 MEITNQII
+1 MNDEIILQ
-9 ESHGLKASEFEN
+9 HGLTLDEFKV
-21 IKKLLKRDP
+21 IKEYLKRD
-30 NLLELG
+30 LTIEELG

-53 WLKKLPTNNTI
+53 WLKKLPTSNEI

-71 NAGIIDLEDNDGIA
+71 NAGIIDVKDNDGIA

-95 YIEPFNGS
+95 YIEPFNGA

-131 EITTDKTKY
+131 EISTDKTNY

-164 CEFDRSYD
+164 CEFDRTYD
-172 FNNLVN
+172 YNNLVN

-227 DEDDKRPS
+227 DEDEKRPS

-281 GEVGVLINLDK
+281 GNVGVHINLDK
-292 IPLREPLSPY
+292 VPLRQPLTPY

-309 QERMLAVIEPE
+309 QERMLAVIERD
-320 NNVKVKNI
+320 NNKKIREI

-335 YEVIGEITDT
+335 YEVIGEITNT
-345 QRVVFSSNNKNV
+345 KRVVFSSNEKIV

-365 VDDAPEYDREFYLPK
+365 VDDAPEYDREFSLPK
-380 KRAFNDF
+380 KRKQRNFDTSK
-387 NLLNLDIENMI
+387 LNIEKMI
-398 DNLFENLNYLD
+398 SNYMNNLNYLD

-422 GDTIKEPGQSSGI
+422 GDTIKEPGQSAG
-435 VKLHDSDKVIGA
+435 VVRLHSTEKAIGA
-447 TTDCN
+447 STDCN
-452 PLYLRINPEKGMEYT
+452 PLYIRINPEKGMIYT
-467 VLESFRNLVC
+467 VLEAYRNLIA
-477 SNLKPLAITNNLNFA
+477 SNIKPMAITNNLNFA

-497 NIMGEIVLSINGLK
+497 NIMGEIVLSISGLSDIAK
-511 KSASKLDTPIVSGNV
+511 NLDTPIVSGNV
-526 SLYNQTNDRPIK
+526 SLYNQTNDRPIN

-547 SNRNYK
+547 C
-553 NINSNKFQ
+553 NSNWKKILQNKFIK
-561 NENDL
+561 ENDEL
-566 IFLIGN
+566 ILLGKSLGSDF
-572 SMKKNNS
+572 S
-579 PYFLQDQHI
+579 PYFLQDQKI
-588 IQKENQFNDLVEIDY
+588 TSSICEFNELLTPDIDLEIKTAKFIQKAAETDLIQ
-603 NLEKDNSEM
+603 SA
-612 LFNLFNQNLI
+612 
-622 TSCND
+622 ND
-627 ISRGGIFLSLIK
+627 ISRGGIFMSLIK
-639 MLQKNYGFRINVK
+639 MTQKNLGFSIDVNDEK
-652 DKFDMFCEYQAGY
+652 DIFCEYSAGY
-665 IFTIREINYP
+665 ILAIDQKNKEKVFSILNKDQINFLSLGQIKLNTLEIN
-675 MLKNAFEEKKLNYQN
+675 
-690 LGKVTTESIEINSK
+690 TK
-704 KFDYFDIINKYLNNF
+704 KFNYSDILDMYYKNFYKLIN
-719 EKTIN
+719 

>member
-1 MEITNQII
+1 MNEDLILQ
-9 ESHGLKASEFEN
+9 HGLTLEEFSI
-21 IKKLLKRDP
+21 IKNYLNR
-30 NLLELG
+30 NLTIEELG

-53 WLKKLPTNNTI
+53 WLKKLPTNNEI

-71 NAGIIDLEDNDGIA
+71 NAGIIDLEDQDGIA

-131 EITTDKTKY
+131 AITTDKTRF

-164 CEFDRSYD
+164 CEFESSYN

-178 AMAIGHVKNDSI
+178 AMAIGHVKKDSI
-190 FYSKPKTIGGLIVYI
+190 FYSKPKTLGGLIVYI

-227 DEDDKRPS
+227 DEDEKRPS

-281 GEVGVLINLDK
+281 GNVGVHINLDK
-292 IPLREPLSPY
+292 VPLRQPLTPY

-309 QERMLAVIEPE
+309 QERMLAVIEKD
-320 NNVKVKNI
+320 NNEKIKEI

-335 YEVIGEITDT
+335 YEVIGEITNT
-345 QRVVFSSNNKNV
+345 KRVVFSSNEKIV

-365 VDDAPEYDREFYLPK
+365 VDDAPEYDREFSLPK
-380 KRAFNDF
+380 KRKYRNFDIS
-387 NLLNLDIENMI
+387 NLSIEKTVSNFM
-398 DNLFENLNYLD
+398 NNLNYLD
-409 KSWVYNQY
+409 KSWIYNQY

-422 GDTIKEPGQSSGI
+422 GDTIKEPGQSSGV
-435 VKLHDSDKVIGA
+435 VKIHNTDKAIGA

-452 PLYLRINPEKGMEYT
+452 PLYIRINPEKGMIHT
-467 VLESFRNLVC
+467 VLEAYRNLVA
-477 SNLKPLAITNNLNFA
+477 SNIKPMAITNNLNFA

-497 NIMGEIVLSINGLK
+497 NIMGEIVLSITGLSNIAK
-511 KSASKLDTPIVSGNV
+511 KLDTPIVSGNV
-526 SLYNQTNDRPIK
+526 SLYNQTNDRPIN

-547 SNRNYK
+547 C
-553 NINSNKFQ
+553 NSNWKKILQNKFI
-561 NENDL
+561 NEDDEL
-566 IFLIGN
+566 ILLGN
-572 SMKKNNS
+572 SLGIDFS
-579 PYFLQDQHI
+579 PYYLQDQKI
-588 IQKENQFNDLVEIDY
+588 VSSISEYNELSMPDIDLEIKTAKLIQEAADK
-603 NLEKDNSEM
+603 
-612 LFNLFNQNLI
+612 NLI
-622 TSCND
+622 QSCND
-627 ISRGGIFLSLIK
+627 ISRGGVFMSLMK
-639 MLQKNYGFRINVK
+639 MTQKKLGFSIMLDDDK
-652 DKFDMFCEYQAGY
+652 DIFCEYSAGY
-665 IFTIREINYP
+665 ILTINPKNKDRIVS
-675 MLKNAFEEKKLNYQN
+675 MLKKERINFLSIGQVKLD
-690 LGKVTTESIEINSK
+690 SFEINSK
-704 KFDYFDIINKYLNNF
+704 KFNYSDMIDKYYKNFAKIIN
-719 EKTIN
+719 

>member
-1 MEITNQII
+1 MNKELILQHGLTLDEFQII
-9 ESHGLKASEFEN
+9 KDF
-21 IKKLLKRDP
+21 LKRD
-30 NLLELG
+30 LTMEELG

-53 WLKKLPTNNTI
+53 WLKKLPTKNGI

-131 EITTDKTKY
+131 EIKTDKTKY

-164 CEFDRSYD
+164 CEFDKTYD
-172 FNNLVN
+172 YNNLVN
-178 AMAIGHVKNDSI
+178 AMAIGHVKKDAI
-190 FYSKPKTIGGLIVYI
+190 FYSKPKTVGGLIVYI

-281 GEVGVLINLDK
+281 GNVGILINLDK
-292 IPLREPLSPY
+292 IPLRQPLTPY

-309 QERMLAVIEPE
+309 QERMLAVIE
-320 NNVKVKNI
+320 KVNEEKVREI

-335 YEVIGEITDT
+335 FEVIGEITNNK
-345 QRVVFSSNNKNV
+345 RVVFKSQNKKI
-357 VDLPVDII
+357 VDLPVNII

-380 KRAFNDF
+380 KRKNRKYDLS
-387 NLLNLDIENMI
+387 NLTLEKMI
-398 DNLFENLNYLD
+398 DNLLQNLNHLE
-409 KSWVYNQY
+409 KSWVYSQY

-422 GDTIKEPGQSSGI
+422 GDTVKEPGQATGI
-435 VKLHDSDKVIGA
+435 VKLHDSQKVIGA
-447 TTDCN
+447 STDCN
-452 PLYLRINPEKGMEYT
+452 PLYIRINPELGMIYT
-467 VLESFRNLVC
+467 VAEAYRNLIA
-477 SNLKPLAITNNLNFA
+477 SNIKPMAITNNLNFA

-497 NIMGEIVLSINGLK
+497 NIMGEIVLSLNGLK
-511 KSASKLDTPIVSGNV
+511 ISASEFDTPIVSGNV
-526 SLYNQTNDRPIK
+526 SLYNQTNEIPIN

-547 SNRNYK
+547 SNS
-553 NINSNKFQ
+553 NINKIVSNKFEGEGDIIISIG
-561 NENDL
+561 EN
-566 IFLIGN
+566 IEPH
-572 SMKKNNS
+572 KS
-579 PYFLQDQHI
+579 PYFLQDQKI
-588 IQKENQFNDLVEIDY
+588 VKNINFYNELENI
-603 NLEKDNSEM
+603 NLESEKLTAKTLM
-612 LFNLFNQNLI
+612 EISDKSLLQ
-622 TSCND
+622 SCND
-627 ISRGGIFLSLIK
+627 ISRGGIFMTLIK
-639 MLQKNYGFRINVK
+639 MIQKNYGFNIKSKN
-652 DKFDMFCEYQAGY
+652 DFELFCEYKSGY
-665 IFTIREINYP
+665 VLTTKENNLNDVFALLEKNQINY
-675 MLKNAFEEKKLNYQN
+675 LEIGRVVIEEIK
-690 LGKVTTESIEINSK
+690 INSINI
-704 KFDYFDIINKYLNNF
+704 DYFDITNQYFNNF
-719 EKTIN
+719 ERIIN

>member
-1 MEITNQII
+1 MNKELILQHGLTLDEFQII
-9 ESHGLKASEFEN
+9 KDF
-21 IKKLLKRDP
+21 LKRD
-30 NLLELG
+30 LTMEELG

-53 WLKKLPTNNTI
+53 WLKKLPTKNGI

-131 EITTDKTKY
+131 EINRDKTKY

-164 CEFDRSYD
+164 CEFDKTYD
-172 FNNLVN
+172 YNNLVN
-178 AMAIGHVKNDSI
+178 AMAIGHVKKDAI
-190 FYSKPKTIGGLIVYI
+190 FYSKPKTVGGLIVYI

-292 IPLREPLSPY
+292 IPLRQPLTPY

-309 QERMLAVIEPE
+309 QERMLAVIE
-320 NNVKVKNI
+320 KVNEEKVREI

-335 YEVIGEITDT
+335 FEVIGEITNNK
-345 QRVVFSSNNKNV
+345 RVVFESRNKKI
-357 VDLPVDII
+357 VDLPVNII

-380 KRAFNDF
+380 KRKNRKYDLS
-387 NLLNLDIENMI
+387 NLTLEKMI
-398 DNLFENLNYLD
+398 DNLLQNLNHLE
-409 KSWVYNQY
+409 KSWVYSQY

-422 GDTIKEPGQSSGI
+422 GDTVKEPGQATGI
-435 VKLHDSDKVIGA
+435 VKLHDSQKVIGA
-447 TTDCN
+447 STDCN
-452 PLYLRINPEKGMEYT
+452 PLYIRINPELGMIYT
-467 VLESFRNLVC
+467 VAEAYRNLIA
-477 SNLKPLAITNNLNFA
+477 SNIKPMAITNNLNFA

-497 NIMGEIVLSINGLK
+497 NIMGEIVLSLNGLK
-511 KSASKLDTPIVSGNV
+511 ISASEFDTPIVSGNV
-526 SLYNQTNDRPIK
+526 SLYNQTNEIPIN

-547 SNRNYK
+547 SNS
-553 NINSNKFQ
+553 NINKIVSNKFEGEGDIIISIG
-561 NENDL
+561 EN
-566 IFLIGN
+566 IEPH
-572 SMKKNNS
+572 KS
-579 PYFLQDQHI
+579 PYFLQDQKI
-588 IQKENQFNDLVEIDY
+588 VKNINFYNELENI
-603 NLEKDNSEM
+603 NLESEKLTAKTLM
-612 LFNLFNQNLI
+612 EISDKSLLQ
-622 TSCND
+622 SCND
-627 ISRGGIFLSLIK
+627 ISRGGIFMALIK
-639 MLQKNYGFRINVK
+639 MIQKNYGFNIKSKN
-652 DKFDMFCEYQAGY
+652 DFELFCEYKSGY
-665 IFTIREINYP
+665 VLTTKENNLNDVFALLEKNQISYLEIGRVVI
-675 MLKNAFEEKKLNYQN
+675 EEIK
-690 LGKVTTESIEINSK
+690 INSINI
-704 KFDYFDIINKYLNNF
+704 DYFDITDQYFNNF
-719 EKTIN
+719 ERIIN

>member
-1 MEITNQII
+1 MNEDLIKQHGLTMDEFQII
-9 ESHGLKASEFEN
+9 QN
-21 IKKLLKRDP
+21 YLKRD
-30 NLLELG
+30 LSIEELG

-53 WLKKLPTNNTI
+53 WLKKLPTDNAI

-292 IPLREPLSPY
+292 IPLREPISPY

-553 NINSNKFQ
+553 NINSNKFK

-588 IQKENQFNDLVEIDY
+588 IQKENQFNDLIEIDY

>member
-1 MEITNQII
+1 MNKELILQHGLTLDEFQII
-9 ESHGLKASEFEN
+9 EDC
-21 IKKLLKRDP
+21 LKRD
-30 NLLELG
+30 LTMEELG

-53 WLKKLPTNNTI
+53 WLKKLPTKNDI

-131 EITTDKTKY
+131 EIKTDKTKY

-164 CEFDRSYD
+164 CEFDKTYD
-172 FNNLVN
+172 YNNLVN
-178 AMAIGHVKNDSI
+178 AMAIGHVKKNAI
-190 FYSKPKTIGGLIVYI
+190 FYSKPKTVGGLIVYI

-281 GEVGVLINLDK
+281 GNVGVLINLDK
-292 IPLREPLSPY
+292 IPLRQPLTPY

-309 QERMLAVIEPE
+309 QERMLAVIEKGNDE
-320 NNVKVKNI
+320 KVREI

-335 YEVIGEITDT
+335 FEVIGEITNT
-345 QRVVFSSNNKNV
+345 KRVVFESQNKKI
-357 VDLPVDII
+357 VDLPVNII

-380 KRAFNDF
+380 KRNKRKFDLSNLTLEKMIS
-387 NLLNLDIENMI
+387 NLLN
-398 DNLFENLNYLD
+398 NLNHLE

-422 GDTIKEPGQSSGI
+422 GDTVKEPGQATGI
-435 VKLHDSDKVIGA
+435 VKLHDSQKVIGA
-447 TTDCN
+447 STDCN
-452 PLYLRINPEKGMEYT
+452 PLYIRINPELGMIYT
-467 VLESFRNLVC
+467 VAEAYRNLIA
-477 SNLKPLAITNNLNFA
+477 SNIKPMAITNNLNFA

-497 NIMGEIVLSINGLK
+497 NIMGEIVLSVNGLK
-511 KSASKLDTPIVSGNV
+511 ISASQLDTPIVSGNV
-526 SLYNQTNDRPIK
+526 SLYNQTNDAPIN

-547 SNRNYK
+547 SNS
-553 NINSNKFQ
+553 NINKIVSNKFQ
-561 NENDL
+561 SEGDIIISIGENIDPH
-566 IFLIGN
+566 
-572 SMKKNNS
+572 KS
-579 PYFLQDQHI
+579 PYFLQDQEI
-588 IQKENQFNDLVEIDY
+588 VEDINLYNELENI
-603 NLEKDNSEM
+603 NLEDEKITAKILMEISDN
-612 LFNLFNQNLI
+612 NLLQ
-622 TSCND
+622 SCND
-627 ISRGGIFLSLIK
+627 ISRGGIFMTLMK
-639 MLQKNYGFRINVK
+639 MIQKNYGFNIKASN
-652 DKFDMFCEYQAGY
+652 DFELFCEYKSGY
-665 IFTIREINYP
+665 VTTIKENNLKKVFALLDENKINY
-675 MLKNAFEEKKLNYQN
+675 EEI
-690 LGKVTTESIEINSK
+690 GRVEIEEIKINSK
-704 KFDYFDIINKYLNNF
+704 NIDYFDIKDQYLNNF
-719 EKTIN
+719 KRIIN

>member
-1 MEITNQII
+1 MNDDLILQ
-9 ESHGLKASEFEN
+9 HGLTLDEFSI
-21 IKKLLKRDP
+21 IKNNLKRD
-30 NLLELG
+30 LTIEELG

-53 WLKKLPTNNTI
+53 WLKKLPTNNEI

-71 NAGIIDLEDNDGIA
+71 NAGIIDLEDQDGIA

-131 EITTDKTKY
+131 AITTDKTRF

-164 CEFDRSYD
+164 CEFEHSYD

-178 AMAIGHVKNDSI
+178 AMAIGHVKKDAI
-190 FYSKPKTIGGLIVYI
+190 FYSKPKTLGGLIVYI

-217 SMASDVFSED
+217 SMASDVFSKD

-250 CLELMS
+250 CLELMA
-256 SGLIESM
+256 SGFIESM

-281 GEVGVLINLDK
+281 GNVGVRIDLDK
-292 IPLREPLSPY
+292 VPLRQPLSAY

-309 QERMLAVIEPE
+309 QERMLAVIDKS
-320 NNVKVKNI
+320 NDDKVRKI
-328 LKKWQID
+328 LQKWQID
-335 YEVIGEITDT
+335 YEVIGEVTNT
-345 QRVVFSSNNKNV
+345 KRVVFTSAGKEV
-357 VDLPVDII
+357 VNLPVNII
-365 VDDAPEYDREFYLPK
+365 VEDAPEYDREFFIPR
-380 KRAFNDF
+380 KRKVKEFDTKSLNLDLLIE
-387 NLLNLDIENMI
+387 NLLN
-398 DNLFENLNYLD
+398 NLNYID

-422 GDTIKEPGQSSGI
+422 GDTIKDPGQSAGV
-435 VKLHDSDKVIGA
+435 VKIHGTNKAIGA

-452 PLYLRINPEKGMEYT
+452 PLYIRINPIKGMKAT
-467 VLESFRNLVC
+467 VAESYRNLIS

-497 NIMGEIVLSINGLK
+497 NIMGELVLSIFGLK
-511 KSASKLDTPIVSGNV
+511 EAASYLNTPIVSGNV
-526 SLYNQTNDRPIK
+526 SLYNQTNDQPIK

-547 SNRNYK
+547 SNLNYEK
-553 NINSNKFQ
+553 INSNFFKEEEDELFY
-561 NENDL
+561 
-566 IFLIGN
+566 IGKCLDP
-572 SMKKNNS
+572 SFS
-579 PYFLQDQHI
+579 PYFLQDQLDIH
-588 IQKENQFNDLVEIDY
+588 ELYNFNDLIDI
-603 NLEKDNSEM
+603 NLDDELKAANFILESSK
-612 LFNLFNQNLI
+612 QGII

-627 ISRGGIFLSLIK
+627 ISRGGIFISLLK
-639 MLQKNYGFRINVK
+639 MINKDLGFKIQIQNII
-652 DKFDMFCEYQAGY
+652 DLFCEFSAGY
-665 IFTIREINYP
+665 VISINKNNIKKVSEISKKNNIDLNKLGVVKKSTIDINEHKINFNDLYRKYK
-675 MLKNAFEEKKLNYQN
+675 KNF
-690 LGKVTTESIEINSK
+690 ESIIH
-704 KFDYFDIINKYLNNF
+704 
-719 EKTIN
+719 

>member
-1 MEITNQII
+1 MNEDLIKQHGLTMDEFQII
-9 ESHGLKASEFEN
+9 QN
-21 IKKLLKRDP
+21 YLKRD
-30 NLLELG
+30 LSIEELG

-53 WLKKLPTNNTI
+53 WLKKLPTDNAI

-365 VDDAPEYDREFYLPK
+365 VDDAPEYDREFNLPK

-588 IQKENQFNDLVEIDY
+588 IQKENQFNDLIEIDY

-652 DKFDMFCEYQAGY
+652 DKFDMFYEYQAGY

>member
-1 MEITNQII
+1 MNDDLILQ
-9 ESHGLKASEFEN
+9 HGLTLDEFSI
-21 IKKLLKRDP
+21 IKNYLKRD
-30 NLLELG
+30 LTIEELG

-53 WLKKLPTNNTI
+53 WLKKLPTNNEI

-71 NAGIIDLEDNDGIA
+71 NAGIIDLEDQDGIA

-131 EITTDKTKY
+131 AITTDKTRF

-164 CEFDRSYD
+164 CEFEHSYD

-178 AMAIGHVKNDSI
+178 AMAIGHVKKDAI
-190 FYSKPKTIGGLIVYI
+190 FYSKPKTLGGLIVYI

-250 CLELMS
+250 CLELMA
-256 SGLIESM
+256 SGFIESM

-281 GEVGVLINLDK
+281 GNVGVHIDLDK
-292 IPLREPLSPY
+292 VPLRQPLSAY

-309 QERMLAVIEPE
+309 QERMLAVIDKD
-320 NNVKVKNI
+320 NDDKVRKI
-328 LKKWQID
+328 LQKWQID
-335 YEVIGEITDT
+335 YEVIGEITNT
-345 QRVVFSSNNKNV
+345 KRVVFTSQGKEV
-357 VDLPVDII
+357 VNLPVDII
-365 VDDAPEYDREFYLPK
+365 VEDAPEYDREFFIPR
-380 KRAFNDF
+380 KRKEKTFDTKN
-387 NLLNLDIENMI
+387 LNLDLLIENQL
-398 DNLFENLNYLD
+398 NNLNYID

-422 GDTIKEPGQSSGI
+422 GDTIKDPGQSAGV
-435 VKLHDSDKVIGA
+435 VKIHGTNKAIGA

-452 PLYLRINPEKGMEYT
+452 PLYIRINPKKGMKAT
-467 VLESFRNLVC
+467 VAESYRNLIS

-497 NIMGEIVLSINGLK
+497 NIMGELVLSIDGLK
-511 KSASKLDTPIVSGNV
+511 EAASYLNTPIVSGNV
-526 SLYNQTNDRPIK
+526 SLYNQTNDQPIK

-547 SNRNYK
+547 SNLNYEK
-553 NINSNKFQ
+553 LNSNFFQ
-561 NENDL
+561 GEDDEIL
-566 IFLIGN
+566 YIGKCLDP
-572 SMKKNNS
+572 SYS
-579 PYFLQDQHI
+579 PYFLQDQLNIHEI
-588 IQKENQFNDLVEIDY
+588 NSFNDLADT
-603 NLEKDNSEM
+603 NLDEELKAANFILESSE
-612 LFNLFNQNLI
+612 QGLI
-622 TSCND
+622 RSCND
-627 ISRGGIFLSLIK
+627 ISRGGIFNSLLKMIK
-639 MLQKNYGFRINVK
+639 KDLGFKIEIQNLINL
-652 DKFDMFCEYQAGY
+652 FCEFSAGY
-665 IFTIREINYP
+665 VISINKKNKEKISEI
-675 MLKNAFEEKKLNYQN
+675 
-690 LGKVTTESIEINSK
+690 SK
-704 KFDYFDIINKYLNNF
+704 KNNIELYKLGVVKKSTIDINNQKIDFKDVYTKYKKNF
-719 EKTIN
+719 ENIIH

>member
-1 MEITNQII
+1 MNEDLIKQHGLTMDEFQII
-9 ESHGLKASEFEN
+9 QN
-21 IKKLLKRDP
+21 YLKRD
-30 NLLELG
+30 LSIEELG

-53 WLKKLPTNNTI
+53 WLKKLPTDNAI

-256 SGLIESM
+256 SDLIESM

>member
-1 MEITNQII
+1 MNEDLIKQHGLTMDEFQII
-9 ESHGLKASEFEN
+9 QN
-21 IKKLLKRDP
+21 YLKRD
-30 NLLELG
+30 LSIEELG

-665 IFTIREINYP
+665 IFTIREINCP

>member
-1 MEITNQII
+1 MNEDLIKQHGLTMDEFQII
-9 ESHGLKASEFEN
+9 QN
-21 IKKLLKRDP
+21 YLKRD
-30 NLLELG
+30 LSIEELG

-53 WLKKLPTNNTI
+53 WLKKLPTDNAI

-256 SGLIESM
+256 SDLIESM

-398 DNLFENLNYLD
+398 DNLFKNLNYLD

>member
-1 MEITNQII
+1 MNEDLIKQHGLTMDEFQII
-9 ESHGLKASEFEN
+9 QN
-21 IKKLLKRDP
+21 YLKRD
-30 NLLELG
+30 LSIEELG

-71 NAGIIDLEDNDGIA
+71 NAGIIDLEDNDCIA

>member
-1 MEITNQII
+1 MNEELILQ
-9 ESHGLKASEFEN
+9 HGLTLDEFQV
-21 IKKLLKRDP
+21 IKDCLKRD
-30 NLLELG
+30 LTMEELG

-53 WLKKLPTNNTI
+53 WLKKLPTENNI

-131 EITTDKTKY
+131 EIKTDKTKY

-164 CEFDRSYD
+164 CEFDKTYNY
-172 FNNLVN
+172 NNLVN
-178 AMAIGHVKNDSI
+178 AMAIGHVKKNAI
-190 FYSKPKTIGGLIVYI
+190 FYSKPKTVGGLIVYI

-281 GEVGVLINLDK
+281 GNVGVLINLDK
-292 IPLREPLSPY
+292 IPLRQPLTPY

-309 QERMLAVIEPE
+309 QERMLAVIEKGNDE
-320 NNVKVKNI
+320 KVREI

-335 YEVIGEITDT
+335 FEVIGEITNT
-345 QRVVFSSNNKNV
+345 KRVVYVSQDKKI
-357 VDLPVDII
+357 VDLPVNII

-380 KRAFNDF
+380 KRNKKKFDLS
-387 NLLNLDIENMI
+387 NLTLEKMI
-398 DNLFENLNYLD
+398 DNLLNNLNHLE
-409 KSWVYNQY
+409 KSWVYSQY

-422 GDTIKEPGQSSGI
+422 GDTVKEPGQATGI
-435 VKLHDSDKVIGA
+435 VKLHDSQKVIGA
-447 TTDCN
+447 STDCN
-452 PLYLRINPEKGMEYT
+452 PLYIRINPELGMIYT
-467 VLESFRNLVC
+467 VAEAYRNLIA
-477 SNLKPLAITNNLNFA
+477 SNIKPMAITNNLNFA

-497 NIMGEIVLSINGLK
+497 NIMGEIVLSVNGLK
-511 KSASKLDTPIVSGNV
+511 ISASKLDTPIVSGNV
-526 SLYNQTNDRPIK
+526 SLYNQTNDVPIN

-547 SNRNYK
+547 SNS
-553 NINSNKFQ
+553 NINKIVSNKFQ
-561 NENDL
+561 NEGD
-566 IFLIGN
+566 IIISIGE
-572 SMKKNNS
+572 SIDPHKS
-579 PYFLQDQHI
+579 PYFLQDQKI
-588 IQKENQFNDLVEIDY
+588 VEDINLYNELENI
-603 NLEKDNSEM
+603 NLEDEKLTAKILMEISDE
-612 LFNLFNQNLI
+612 NLLQ
-622 TSCND
+622 SCND
-627 ISRGGIFLSLIK
+627 ISRGGVFMTLIK
-639 MLQKNYGFRINVK
+639 MIQKNYGFNIKTSNEL
-652 DKFDMFCEYQAGY
+652 DLFCEYKYGY
-665 IFTIREINYP
+665 VAAIKENNLNKVFTLLDKNKINHLNIGRVVIEEI
-675 MLKNAFEEKKLNYQN
+675 K
-690 LGKVTTESIEINSK
+690 INSK
-704 KFDYFDIINKYLNNF
+704 NIDYFDITNQYFNNF
-719 EKTIN
+719 ERIIN

>member
-1 MEITNQII
+1 MNEDLILQ
-9 ESHGLKASEFEN
+9 HGLTLDEFKI
-21 IKKLLKRDP
+21 IKNYLNRD
-30 NLLELG
+30 LTMEELG

-53 WLKKLPTNNTI
+53 WLKKLPTENEI

-71 NAGIIDLEDNDGIA
+71 NAGIIDIQDNDGIA

-131 EITTDKTKY
+131 LIESEKTKY

-164 CEFDRSYD
+164 CEFESTYG

-178 AMAIGHVKNDSI
+178 AMAVGHVQKDKI
-190 FYSKPKTIGGLIVYI
+190 FYSKPKSIGGLIVYI

-256 SGLIESM
+256 LGLIESM

-281 GEVGVLINLDK
+281 GNVGVLINLDK
-292 IPLREPLSPY
+292 VPLRQPLSAY

-309 QERMLAVIEPE
+309 QERMLAVIDEK
-320 NNVKVKNI
+320 NNLKVKEI
-328 LKKWQID
+328 LQKWQID
-335 YEVIGEITDT
+335 YEVIGEITNNK
-345 QRVVFSSNNKNV
+345 RVVFESNNKKV

-365 VDDAPEYDREFYLPK
+365 VDDAPEYDREFYMPR
-380 KRAFNDF
+380 KRKGKDF
-387 NLLNLDIENMI
+387 DFSNIKLEDIINTLLS
-398 DNLFENLNYLD
+398 NLNYLD
-409 KSWVYNQY
+409 KSWVFNQY

-422 GDTIKEPGQSSGI
+422 GDTVKEPGQSSGI
-435 VKLHDSDKVIGA
+435 VKIHGTQKVIGA

-452 PLYLRINPEKGMEYT
+452 PLYIRINPYEGMKYT
-467 VLESFRNLVC
+467 VAESYRNLIAC
-477 SNLKPLAITNNLNFA
+477 NINPLAITNNLNFA

-497 NIMGEIVLSINGLK
+497 NIMGELVLSIDGLK
-511 KSASKLDTPIVSGNV
+511 TAAAKFNTPIVSGNV
-526 SLYNQTNDRPIK
+526 SLYNQTNEIPIK

-547 SNRNYK
+547 SNQDLK
-553 NINSNKFQ
+553 KINSNKFC
-561 NENDL
+561 N
-566 IFLIGN
+566 IGN
-572 SMKKNNS
+572 KIIVLGKQLEKNLS
-579 PYFLQDQHI
+579 PYLLQDQNLASNI
-588 IQKENQFNDLVEIDY
+588 NEYNDLEELDLDY
-603 NLEKDNSEM
+603 EKKVADCVMKMSDFKYIM
-612 LFNLFNQNLI
+612 
-622 TSCND
+622 SCND
-627 ISRGGIFLSLIK
+627 ISRGGVFLSLLK
-639 MLQKNYGFRINVK
+639 MQYKDMGFKVNIP
-652 DKFDMFCEYQAGY
+652 DPIDLFCEYSAGY
-665 IFTIREINYP
+665 VIEIRNEDLNSVTSFLSKNGVGYSEIGEIIREN
-675 MLKNAFEEKKLNYQN
+675 
-690 LGKVTTESIEINSK
+690 IEINSK
-704 KFDYFDIINKYLNNF
+704 KFDYFDIINNYHNNF
-719 EKTIN
+719 EKIIN

>member
-1 MEITNQII
+1 MNEDLIKQHGLTMDEFQII
-9 ESHGLKASEFEN
+9 QN
-21 IKKLLKRDP
+21 YLKRD
-30 NLLELG
+30 LSIEELG

-108 GILRDIFTMG
+108 GILRDTFTMG

-553 NINSNKFQ
+553 NINSNKARLERLFCNLPSDVQ
-561 NENDL
+561 RRRKKEHRICQETTNRVVSAFVNAGHRCDNHRLAILGRRFICSGKRFGVEDL
-566 IFLIGN
+566 
-572 SMKKNNS
+572 
-579 PYFLQDQHI
+579 H
-588 IQKENQFNDLVEIDY
+588 
-603 NLEKDNSEM
+603 LE
-612 LFNLFNQNLI
+612 
-622 TSCND
+622 
-627 ISRGGIFLSLIK
+627 
-639 MLQKNYGFRINVK
+639 
-652 DKFDMFCEYQAGY
+652 
-665 IFTIREINYP
+665 
-675 MLKNAFEEKKLNYQN
+675 
-690 LGKVTTESIEINSK
+690 
-704 KFDYFDIINKYLNNF
+704 
-719 EKTIN
+719 

>member
-1 MEITNQII
+1 MNKELILQHGLTLDEFQII
-9 ESHGLKASEFEN
+9 EDC
-21 IKKLLKRDP
+21 LKRD
-30 NLLELG
+30 LTMEELG

-53 WLKKLPTNNTI
+53 WLKKLPTKNDI

-131 EITTDKTKY
+131 EIKTDKTKY

-164 CEFDRSYD
+164 CEFDKTYD
-172 FNNLVN
+172 YNNLVN
-178 AMAIGHVKNDSI
+178 AMAIGHVKKNAI
-190 FYSKPKTIGGLIVYI
+190 FYSKPKTVGGLIVYI

-281 GEVGVLINLDK
+281 GNVGVLINLDK
-292 IPLREPLSPY
+292 IPLRQPLSPY

-309 QERMLAVIEPE
+309 QERMLAVIEKGNDE
-320 NNVKVKNI
+320 KVREI

-335 YEVIGEITDT
+335 FEVIGEITNT
-345 QRVVFSSNNKNV
+345 KRVVFESQNKKI
-357 VDLPVDII
+357 VDLPVNII

-380 KRAFNDF
+380 KRNKRKFDLSNLTLEKMIS
-387 NLLNLDIENMI
+387 NLLN
-398 DNLFENLNYLD
+398 NLNHLE

-422 GDTIKEPGQSSGI
+422 GDTVKEPGQATGI
-435 VKLHDSDKVIGA
+435 VKLHDSQKVIGA
-447 TTDCN
+447 STDCN
-452 PLYLRINPEKGMEYT
+452 PLYIRINPELGMIYT
-467 VLESFRNLVC
+467 VAEAYRNLIA
-477 SNLKPLAITNNLNFA
+477 SNIKPMAITNNLNFA

-497 NIMGEIVLSINGLK
+497 NIMGEIVLSVNGLK
-511 KSASKLDTPIVSGNV
+511 ISASQLDTPIVSGNV
-526 SLYNQTNDRPIK
+526 SLYNQTNDAPIN

-547 SNRNYK
+547 SNS
-553 NINSNKFQ
+553 NINKIVSNKFQ
-561 NENDL
+561 SEGDIIISIGENIDPH
-566 IFLIGN
+566 
-572 SMKKNNS
+572 KS
-579 PYFLQDQHI
+579 PYFLQDQEI
-588 IQKENQFNDLVEIDY
+588 VEDINLYNELENI
-603 NLEKDNSEM
+603 NLEDEKITAKILMEISDK
-612 LFNLFNQNLI
+612 NLLQ
-622 TSCND
+622 SCND
-627 ISRGGIFLSLIK
+627 ISRGGIFMTLMK
-639 MLQKNYGFRINVK
+639 MIQKNYGFNIKASNDFK
-652 DKFDMFCEYQAGY
+652 LFCEYKYGY
-665 IFTIREINYP
+665 VATIRENNLKKVFALLDENKINY
-675 MLKNAFEEKKLNYQN
+675 EEI
-690 LGKVTTESIEINSK
+690 GRVVIEEIKINSK
-704 KFDYFDIINKYLNNF
+704 NIDYFDIKDQYLNNF
-719 EKTIN
+719 ERIIN

>member
-1 MEITNQII
+1 MNEDLIKQHGLTMDEFQII
-9 ESHGLKASEFEN
+9 QN
-21 IKKLLKRDP
+21 YLKRD
-30 NLLELG
+30 LSIEELG

-53 WLKKLPTNNTI
+53 WLKKLPTDNAI

-639 MLQKNYGFRINVK
+639 MLQKNYGFKINIK